1 MATAK
6 IPLLETVCGLSLML
20 VLQRTQFAVD

>member
-6 IPLLETVCGLSLML
+6 VPLLETVCGVFLTL
-20 VLQRTQFAVD
+20 VLQKPQLAVD